1 MRKCDSYFIDESV
14 LAIEP
19 VFIGDYHSKITTT
32 HGEVY
37 SKLTPYRLLDKACMR
52 YLSTMSGRKQA
63 ASKLLNFQNKTPIMI
78 EPYAI
83 AAFPTLSS
91 SRLEC
96 VWIFNHRFTVLELG
110 KGRSEIIFNEG
121 TSITVNVS
129 KHTLLKQQLRLHTL
143 IDMYRKITQEN
154 TYVKQRHK

>member
-1 MRKCDSYFIDESV
+1 MKRCDSYLINHCV

-19 VFIGDYHSKITTT
+19 VFIGEFQSKITTT
-32 HGEVY
+32 YGEEF
-37 SKLTPYRLLDKACMR
+37 SKLTPYQLLDKACMR
-52 YLSTMSGRKQA
+52 YLSTMTGRKQA
-63 ASKLLNFQNKTPIMI
+63 ASKLLNFQNKTPILI

-83 AAFPTLSS
+83 AAFPTMSS

-96 VWIFNHRFTVLELG
+96 VWIFNHRFTVRELG
-110 KGRSEIIFNEG
+110 KGRSEITFYAG
-121 TSITVNVS
+121 TSIIVNVS

-154 TYVKQRHK
+154 TYVKHK